1 MPTYVCFDDFEKA
14 FDSTDRGI
22 LWRIMGKYSI
32 PSKLITM
39 VKAMYEQ
46 SKSAVVDGSGSY
58 DLFDVKTGVKQGC

>member
-46 SKSAVVDGSGSY
+46 SKYTSVD
-58 DLFDVKTGVKQGC
+58 V